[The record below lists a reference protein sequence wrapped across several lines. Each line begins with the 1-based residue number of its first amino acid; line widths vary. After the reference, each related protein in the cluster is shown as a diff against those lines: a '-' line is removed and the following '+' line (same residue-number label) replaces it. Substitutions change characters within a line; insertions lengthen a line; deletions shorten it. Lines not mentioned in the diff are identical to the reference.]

1 MSLCREPGDSLF
13 WQSKTK
19 VTSEPYL
26 ALLMS
31 PNFLCRLGL
40 HRKCVIIISVAAVSV
55 MHSVD
60 DSDPYLEAVRRNEQF
75 CRCLKATVS
84 E

>member
-13 WQSKTK
+13 WHSKNK
-19 VTSEPYL
+19 VTSEQYL

-31 PNFLCRLGL
+31 PNFLCPLGL
-40 HRKCVIIISVAAVSV
+40 DHKCVIIIPVAAMSV
-55 MHSVD
+55 MRSVD
-60 DSDPYLEAVRRNEQF
+60 NSDPYLEAVRRNEQF
-75 CRCLKATVS
+75 CRCLKAVS